1 MTGVQTCALP
11 ISIEN
16 HYLVITIDDIDMNVQ
31 SGFML
36 MEQIR
41 KYLMVPNVLVLMS
54 ANYEQLEKICYHHYW
69 REFDKLDNKSPENVQ
84 YLLRI
89 SRQYLEKMVPVQR
102 QVELQSEKRWE
113 YFSEKKFLIQ
123 YNCRNEKMN
132 SVLKEKGTLREIV
145 ARCMYSCF
153 GVNFDLD
160 ENYIDYLA
168 PDTVRDIIRWIY
180 QIGALQN
187 CFADNQCSDVQAYE
201 KNWNWFM
208 ANEYPGLCK
217 KYLSTETCGRIKTLE
232 LLEPSDQIELV
243 KDSFKN
249 IGAKNVSSSF
259 LKMFVDA
266 KTGDKDR
273 QDFGALCLIY
283 FNMRLQQL
291 TVQMKY
297 GADADEKGIA
307 ASRLLKY
314 YSSGEWG
321 LWGAWEKDM
330 LAPLLRK
337 CDSDS
342 TGSKRQGWCRIARS
356 QFKGKKDCLELELPG
371 GMFAA
376 RPVRKSPARNKE
388 EQKGVRGYIENN
400 KEQLRNYQY
409 LLLFYKLKDV
419 DEEPAI
425 WEYFN
430 GSKLSLIKP
439 RDGKFSLSGFVL
451 NLFEESSLLRKFKD
465 LLLKTF
471 YDFKIFDAEESRK
484 LQKEIFIDTTEELL
498 LPIQN
503 VDFILHIGNEIYKK
517 LGTAERETMSLE
529 TVKERVRQYFGQIVK
544 CLDKFDK
551 AYADRFRNYE
561 LVKKIL
567 DQDEAFGSM
576 LANAIMDHTEPDI
589 LPLLDDTEW
598 AEEEVNG

>member
-1 MTGVQTCALP
+1 M
-11 ISIEN
+11 
-16 HYLVITIDDIDMNVQ
+16 
-31 SGFML
+31 
-36 MEQIR
+36 
-41 KYLMVPNVLVLMS
+41 
-54 ANYEQLEKICYHHYW
+54 
-69 REFDKLDNKSPENVQ
+69 
-84 YLLRI
+84 
-89 SRQYLEKMVPVQR
+89 
-102 QVELQSEKRWE
+102 
-113 YFSEKKFLIQ
+113 
-123 YNCRNEKMN
+123 
-132 SVLKEKGTLREIV
+132 
-145 ARCMYSCF
+145 
-153 GVNFDLD
+153 
-160 ENYIDYLA
+160 
-168 PDTVRDIIRWIY
+168 
-180 QIGALQN
+180 
-187 CFADNQCSDVQAYE
+187 
-201 KNWNWFM
+201 
-208 ANEYPGLCK
+208 
-217 KYLSTETCGRIKTLE
+217 
-232 LLEPSDQIELV
+232 
-243 KDSFKN
+243 
-249 IGAKNVSSSF
+249 
-259 LKMFVDA
+259 
-266 KTGDKDR
+266 
-273 QDFGALCLIY
+273 
-283 FNMRLQQL
+283 
-291 TVQMKY
+291 
-297 GADADEKGIA
+297 
-307 ASRLLKY
+307 
-314 YSSGEWG
+314 
-321 LWGAWEKDM
+321 
-330 LAPLLRK
+330 
-337 CDSDS
+337 
-342 TGSKRQGWCRIARS
+342 
-356 QFKGKKDCLELELPG
+356 
-371 GMFAA
+371 
-376 RPVRKSPARNKE
+376 
-388 EQKGVRGYIENN
+388 
-400 KEQLRNYQY
+400 
-409 LLLFYKLKDV
+409 LFYKLKDV